1 MQFLTTLGATM
12 FSTFISLVTLALVIK
27 LMMNTSKRNRKDA
40 DVGVSTVASPNHVGW
55 STTNSYPAPNVEAIV
70 ESPWK

>member
-1 MQFLTTLGATM
+1 M

-40 DVGVSTVASPNHVGW
+40 DVGVSAVASPNHVGW
-55 STTNSYPAPNVEAIV
+55 SNTNSYPAPNVEAIV